1 MFTKCSTIF
10 SLWIKYL
17 FLHSRKL
24 NHRYVLSANQ
34 KMKFLRIS
42 FKSTENLPFH
52 GASFRCLL
60 VLIFVLVLVLILLLL
75 CSPNISAWWLKHK
88 LLLNHILLIFK
99 LLMQSYRTVIR
110 IIILCSKKIKSTR
123 KVLILI
129 KLFVHMLCLF
139 IFLFLYLPIF
149 YLFIYFSFLSM
160 IFISIILT
168 STIIV
173 ILYSEKGHL
182 PFRFA
187 ETMKLFIFCMGCY
200 YAFLNLNKVCF
211 ALTEINE

>member
-1 MFTKCSTIF
+1 MFNNIFFVNKILIFTFKKVESSLCSLCKSEDEI
-10 SLWIKYL
+10 
-17 FLHSRKL
+17 
-24 NHRYVLSANQ
+24 
-34 KMKFLRIS
+34 LRIS

-110 IIILCSKKIKSTR
+110 IIILCSKKRKSTR

-182 PFRFA
+182 SFRFA

>member
-139 IFLFLYLPIF
+139 IFLFLYLPFF
-149 YLFIYFSFLSM
+149 YLFIYLF
-160 IFISIILT
+160 FIL
-168 STIIV
+168 V
-173 ILYSEKGHL
+173 DDVH
-182 PFRFA
+182 
-187 ETMKLFIFCMGCY
+187 
-200 YAFLNLNKVCF
+200 
-211 ALTEINE
+211 

>member
-1 MFTKCSTIF
+1 MFNNIFFVNKILIFTFKKVESSLCSLCKSEDEI
-10 SLWIKYL
+10 
-17 FLHSRKL
+17 
-24 NHRYVLSANQ
+24 
-34 KMKFLRIS
+34 LRIS

-110 IIILCSKKIKSTR
+110 IIILCSKKRKSTR

-139 IFLFLYLPIF
+139 IFLFLYLPFF
-149 YLFIYFSFLSM
+149 YLFIYFSFLST

-173 ILYSEKGHL
+173 ILYSEKGHFS
-182 PFRFA
+182 FRFA

>member
-1 MFTKCSTIF
+1 MFNNIFFVKKILIFTFKKVESSLCSLCKSEDEI
-10 SLWIKYL
+10 
-17 FLHSRKL
+17 
-24 NHRYVLSANQ
+24 
-34 KMKFLRIS
+34 LRIS

-110 IIILCSKKIKSTR
+110 IIILCSKKRKSTR

-139 IFLFLYLPIF
+139 IFLFLYLPFI
-149 YLFIYFSFLSM
+149 YLFIFHSYRRFSLASSLQVPLLLYCTVKKAICLFVLQRQWSYL
-160 IFISIILT
+160 FFVWV
-168 STIIV
+168 V
-173 ILYSEKGHL
+173 I
-182 PFRFA
+182 
-187 ETMKLFIFCMGCY
+187 MLF
-200 YAFLNLNKVCF
+200 
-211 ALTEINE
+211 

>member
-1 MFTKCSTIF
+1 MFNNIFFVNKILIFTFKKVESSLCSLCKSEDEI
-10 SLWIKYL
+10 
-17 FLHSRKL
+17 
-24 NHRYVLSANQ
+24 
-34 KMKFLRIS
+34 LRIS

-110 IIILCSKKIKSTR
+110 IIILCSKKRKSTR

-139 IFLFLYLPIF
+139 IFLFLYLPFI
-149 YLFIYFSFLSM
+149 YLFIFHSYRRFSLASSLQVPLLLYCTVKKAIFL
-160 IFISIILT
+160 FVLQRQWNYLFFVWV
-168 STIIV
+168 V
-173 ILYSEKGHL
+173 I
-182 PFRFA
+182 
-187 ETMKLFIFCMGCY
+187 MLF
-200 YAFLNLNKVCF
+200 
-211 ALTEINE
+211 

>member
-1 MFTKCSTIF
+1 MFNNIFFVNKILIFTFKKVESSLCSLCKSEDEI
-10 SLWIKYL
+10 
-17 FLHSRKL
+17 
-24 NHRYVLSANQ
+24 
-34 KMKFLRIS
+34 LRIS
-42 FKSTENLPFH
+42 FKSTENLTFH

-110 IIILCSKKIKSTR
+110 IIILCSKKRKSTR

-139 IFLFLYLPIF
+139 IFLFLYLPFI
-149 YLFIYFSFLSM
+149 YLFIFHSYRRFSLASSLQVPLLLYCTVKKAIFL
-160 IFISIILT
+160 FVLQRQWNYLFFVWV
-168 STIIV
+168 V
-173 ILYSEKGHL
+173 I
-182 PFRFA
+182 
-187 ETMKLFIFCMGCY
+187 MLF
-200 YAFLNLNKVCF
+200 
-211 ALTEINE
+211 